1 MELGFL
7 IKKCITFFIEPL
19 GMILFL
25 LLLGLYLLYRKKERL
40 AQYSLGLGIALLFLF
55 SYQPFSNFLVSVLE
69 EKYPK
74 YESQKEEIFYIHV
87 LGNGHTTD
95 PSQPITSQLSDAGT
109 KRVIEGIRLH
119 LLHPKSKLIFTGYA
133 GDTNTS
139 NAQMNAAL
147 AKALGVKEENM
158 IINPLP
164 KDTKEEVLFA
174 RTIVGEEKLI
184 LVTSATHMPRAMK
197 LFSSV
202 GLEPLATPTDFKK
215 DETRFLD
222 APSIQNLH
230 NSQRAI
236 HEYLGMLWNN
246 LRG

>member
-19 GMILFL
+19 GMILSL
-25 LLLGLYLLYRKKERL
+25 LLLGLFLWFRKKERL
-40 AQYSLGLGIALLFLF
+40 AQYALSLGVTLLFLF
-55 SYQPFSNFLVSVLE
+55 SYQPFSNLLVSVLE

-74 YESQKEEIFYIHV
+74 YETSQEVSYIHV

-95 PSQPITSQLSDAGT
+95 ISQPITSQLSDAGV

-119 LLHPKSKLIFTGYA
+119 LLHPKSKLIFTGYE

-139 NAQMNAAL
+139 NAQMNAKL

-158 IINPLP
+158 IVNPQP
-164 KDTKEEVLFA
+164 KDTKEEALFA
-174 RTIVGEEKLI
+174 KEIVGEEPFI
-184 LVTSATHMPRAMK
+184 LVTSATHMPRSMK

-202 GLEPLATPTDFKK
+202 GLDMIAAPTGFKK
-215 DETRFLD
+215 DETDFLS
-222 APSIQNLH
+222 APSISNLQ
-230 NSQRAI
+230 NSQRAV
-236 HEYLGMLWNN
+236 HEYLGMLWNS